1 MTPLVVGAVLV
12 AAVTHASWNALAHN
26 IKDQLL
32 AFTLVGFGGAL
43 CGLALA
49 FFVPVPAKE
58 AWPAL
63 GFSAALHVV
72 YQLLLMR
79 SFRLGDFGQMYPV
92 ARGTAPLVVTVLA
105 AVFLQ
110 ELPDAWQLT
119 GVAVASAGLLAVA
132 LWGIRGRSGRAGAV
146 GREASAP
153 RKSPEPVAR
162 SGSSQRPAS
171 TGSVERPASTGCV
184 EPAACSGSSEGPA
197 STGSAEPA
205 ACSGSAEP
213 AARPG
218 PSEGPASSGPSAS
231 SPSASSRLPAL
242 IAAVATG
249 LAIASYTVVD
259 GAGVRAS
266 GSALGY
272 VAWLMMLQ
280 SLVIPAYAAASR
292 RGLLLAQLR
301 PLAWRGITAGVL
313 SLAAYGLVLWAQTRA
328 PLAPV
333 AALRESSIIA
343 GAAIG
348 ALFFKER
355 FGAPRVAASA
365 LMVGGIALM
374 LHGS

>member
-1 MTPLVVGAVLV
+1 MTPLVVAAVLV

-43 CGLALA
+43 CGLVLA

-63 GFSAALHVV
+63 AVSAALHVV

-79 SFRLGDFGQMYPV
+79 SFGLGDFGQMYPI

-105 AVFLQ
+105 AVFLE

-119 GVAVASAGLLAVA
+119 GVAVASAGLLGVA
-132 LWGIRGRSGRAGAV
+132 LWGIRRKSDRAGTG
-146 GREASAP
+146 GREASP
-153 RKSPEPVAR
+153 RE
-162 SGSSQRPAS
+162 
-171 TGSVERPASTGCV
+171 
-184 EPAACSGSSEGPA
+184 
-197 STGSAEPA
+197 
-205 ACSGSAEP
+205 
-213 AARPG
+213 
-218 PSEGPASSGPSAS
+218 
-231 SPSASSRLPAL
+231 PSASSRLPAL
-242 IAAVATG
+242 TAAVATG

-259 GAGVRAS
+259 GAGVRAA

-280 SLVIPAYAAASR
+280 SVVIPAYAAVSR
-292 RGLLLAQLR
+292 RGVLIAELR
-301 PLAWRGITAGVL
+301 PLALRGITAGVL
-313 SLAAYGLVLWAQTRA
+313 SLSAYGLVLWAQTRA

-374 LHGS
+374 LHGG